1 MIRFLSMFVTR
12 KVLDQVYKMYV
23 RPHLD
28 YGDVIF
34 HDQVKDSMGILEAIQ
49 YKAGLIVSGCWR
61 GTNRVK
67 LYKEL
72 GWESLSERRHIRRLM
87 LYYKINANLTPP
99 YLKDHI
105 YNCPLQPPPVS
116 KNFFPLL

>member
-67 LYKEL
+67 LYREL
-72 GWESLSERRHIRRLM
+72 GWESLSERRHPGGGTQYNSRLHM
-87 LYYKINANLTPP
+87 MVPHGSVKM
-99 YLKDHI
+99 
-105 YNCPLQPPPVS
+105 
-116 KNFFPLL
+116 KNPSTSGWGYFQK